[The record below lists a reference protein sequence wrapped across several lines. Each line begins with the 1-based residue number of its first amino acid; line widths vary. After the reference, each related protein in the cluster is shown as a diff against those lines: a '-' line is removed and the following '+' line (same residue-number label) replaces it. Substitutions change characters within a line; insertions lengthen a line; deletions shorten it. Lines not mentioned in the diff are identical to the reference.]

1 MTLCLSI
8 HFHKL
13 SPGTAVVT
21 MTEESPGAELG
32 QQIYEVRAVAS
43 TQAALCQTLADPGGH
58 PYRKELKLKDAH
70 SRTIMLPKCS
80 PLSCFYPSSKLRSS
94 PRSFRHLFRI
104 ALALA
109 FRHLANPLE
118 FKLN

>member
-43 TQAALCQTLADPGGH
+43 TQAALCQTLADPGW
-58 PYRKELKLKDAH
+58 
-70 SRTIMLPKCS
+70 
-80 PLSCFYPSSKLRSS
+80 PSLQEGVETKRCTLQNNY
-94 PRSFRHLFRI
+94 
-104 ALALA
+104 AT
-109 FRHLANPLE
+109 
-118 FKLN
+118 